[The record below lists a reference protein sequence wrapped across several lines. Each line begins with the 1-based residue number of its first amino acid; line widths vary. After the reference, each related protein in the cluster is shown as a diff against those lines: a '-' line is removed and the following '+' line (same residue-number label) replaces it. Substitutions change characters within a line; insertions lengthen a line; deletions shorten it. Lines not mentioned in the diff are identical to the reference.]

1 MSSTTSIKKVQ
12 TSSSL
17 TSALIKLIWGTLI
30 LVGEQRGLVIFMTR
44 LMSWKRSCF
53 SQRRKKKN
61 FSNKNTSLHEKKN
74 EFAFLRTFTKHR
86 RTNGVVYY
94 RHNLAKCLSLKK
106 KINYN
111 RLQKLRNVILKT
123 LFKVEPPLLYVY
135 CHFFIYIQFQLL
147 NVYKRLCRD
156 ARYETKTYAFWRK
169 KSAWIGKNLFA
180 HSIATFA

>member
-1 MSSTTSIKKVQ
+1 MFNFNFFLTQKNLSYRVVMQNSSWVLRTSIKKVQ

-53 SQRRKKKN
+53 SQRWKKKN
-61 FSNKNTSLHEKKN
+61 FGNKNSSLHEKKN

-94 RHNLAKCLSLKK
+94 RHNLAKCLGLKK
-106 KINYN
+106 KSTIIGCRNY
-111 RLQKLRNVILKT
+111 
-123 LFKVEPPLLYVY
+123 
-135 CHFFIYIQFQLL
+135 
-147 NVYKRLCRD
+147 
-156 ARYETKTYAFWRK
+156 
-169 KSAWIGKNLFA
+169 
-180 HSIATFA
+180 ATWY

>member
-1 MSSTTSIKKVQ
+1 
-12 TSSSL
+12 
-17 TSALIKLIWGTLI
+17 
-30 LVGEQRGLVIFMTR
+30 
-44 LMSWKRSCF
+44 MSWKRSCF
-53 SQRRKKKN
+53 SQRWKKRTLAIKTLLFTKKKMN
-61 FSNKNTSLHEKKN
+61 SRSSVRLLNIDG
-74 EFAFLRTFTKHR
+74 RTASFT
-86 RTNGVVYY
+86 TDIIWQNAWVW
-94 RHNLAKCLSLKK
+94 KK

>member
-1 MSSTTSIKKVQ
+1 MQ

-111 RLQKLRNVILKT
+111 RLQKLRNAILKT

-147 NVYKRLCRD
+147 NVYLQTTLSWCKIWNKNLCVL
-156 ARYETKTYAFWRK
+156 TK